1 MNSRPV
7 NAAPSEPF
15 VPLIPAASAVPTA
28 TADTRLKVLWQPAST
43 QPFKPLV
50 PAGACPPAAAVRAAA
65 GPPPTVTV
73 QRNGDLVTQIRVQC
87 GCGQVIELDCHY

>member
-1 MNSRPV
+1 MNARPV
-7 NAAPSEPF
+7 NATPSEPF
-15 VPLIPAASAVPTA
+15 VPLIPAAFASPAT
-28 TADTRLKVLWQPAST
+28 TADTRLKVLCQPAGA

-50 PAGACPPAAAVRAAA
+50 PAGAGLPAAAVRAAA

-73 QRNGDLVTQIRVQC
+73 QRNGDQVTQIRVQC